1 MENSIAKIYE
11 YTEKT
16 HNGYVVIR
24 IRHGEYEGVEYTYE
38 KLSVDEGIDKKSARL
53 NFNIN
58 LVENPKEVIIGE
70 EFYMLAGDIVIE
82 LLDNWLEESANES
95 ENRTDDI
102 TDIDDKRRFL
112 SQGDPISEIWILP
125 R

>member
-38 KLSVDEGIDKKSARL
+38 KLSVDEGIDKKSA
-53 NFNIN
+53 
-58 LVENPKEVIIGE
+58 
-70 EFYMLAGDIVIE
+70 
-82 LLDNWLEESANES
+82 
-95 ENRTDDI
+95 
-102 TDIDDKRRFL
+102 
-112 SQGDPISEIWILP
+112 
-125 R
+125 

>member
-1 MENSIAKIYE
+1 M
-11 YTEKT
+11 
-16 HNGYVVIR
+16 
-24 IRHGEYEGVEYTYE
+24 
-38 KLSVDEGIDKKSARL
+38 DEGIDKKSARL

-102 TDIDDKRRFL
+102 TDIDDKRRLL
-112 SQGDPISEIWILP
+112 SQGDPISEI
-125 R
+125 